1 MNRIVVF
8 CALMLSSTLVLSQSF
23 TLVTIKQKEKDS
35 AENFF
40 VEVSKELF
48 KRAEMS
54 LRVKPT
60 HWIKAQK
67 EVMRA
72 SPDLNYLI
80 TPLTRTPSREDDY
93 DWILPLEKYQLQLI
107 SNDKSIDINDT
118 NALKELPVCA
128 LRLSPAEEKLHEL
141 GFNNIRAQVQEKS
154 CYEQLVKGKVKLV
167 MSFGKVSSEK
177 RFQQV
182 GGSVDG
188 LVYGLSFR
196 EETLYL
202 ASTKGV
208 MPKDQRTKL
217 ADTFESMKDDGSY
230 KKIRDKY

>member
-1 MNRIVVF
+1 MNRILVF
-8 CALMLSSTLVLSQSF
+8 CALMLSSTLVLSQNF
-23 TLVTIKQKEKDS
+23 TLVTIKQKEKDN

-54 LRVKPT
+54 LRVNPS

-154 CYEQLVKGKVKLV
+154 CYKQLVKGKVKLV

-177 RFQQV
+177 RYQQV
-182 GGSVDG
+182 GGNVEG

-196 EETLYL
+196 EETL
-202 ASTKGV
+202 
-208 MPKDQRTKL
+208 
-217 ADTFESMKDDGSY
+217 
-230 KKIRDKY
+230 